1 MSIKIIAA
9 HSSNRII
16 GHKGGIPWFIKGELR
31 RFRDIT
37 MNHNVVMG
45 RKTYESIGKVLDGRK
60 NIIVSSNNKFRVDGA
75 ISASSYDDALSKCD
89 PEKDIFIIGG
99 AKLYE
104 LALGHCD
111 YLLLTLINKKIEGDT
126 YFPKYDDSSW
136 TLINEVRNYDLENK
150 FSYTYLTYKVQ

>member
-16 GHKGGIPWFIKGELR
+16 GNKGTIPWFIKGELR

-60 NIIVSSNNKFRVDGA
+60 NIIVSRNKTFIVDGA
-75 ISASSYDDALSKCD
+75 ISANSYDDAISKCD
-89 PEKDIFIIGG
+89 SEKDIFIIGG

-104 LALGHCD
+104 LALDRCG
-111 YLLLTLINKKIEGDT
+111 YVLLTLINKKIEGDT
-126 YFPKYDDSSW
+126 YFPKYDHSSW
-136 TLINEVRNYDLENK
+136 TLINEVRNYDIENK
-150 FSYTYLTYKVQ
+150 FSYTFLSYKV

>member
-1 MSIKIIAA
+1 MSVKIIAA

-16 GHKGGIPWFIKGELR
+16 GNKGSIPWFIKGELR

-60 NIIVSSNNKFRVDGA
+60 NIIVSRNKAFTVDGA
-75 ISASSYDDALSKCD
+75 ISANSYDDAISKCD
-89 PEKDIFIIGG
+89 SEKDIFIIGG

-104 LALGHCD
+104 LALDQCD
-111 YLLLTLINKKIEGDT
+111 YLFLTLINKKIEGDT
-126 YFPKYDDSSW
+126 YFPKYDQSSW
-136 TLINEVRNYDLENK
+136 TLIKEVRNYDIENK
-150 FSYTYLTYKVQ
+150 FSYTFLSYKA

>member
-16 GHKGGIPWFIKGELR
+16 GHQGIPWFIKGELR

-75 ISASSYDDALSKCD
+75 ISAILMMMHYQNATLK
-89 PEKDIFIIGG
+89 KI
-99 AKLYE
+99 
-104 LALGHCD
+104 
-111 YLLLTLINKKIEGDT
+111 YLL
-126 YFPKYDDSSW
+126 
-136 TLINEVRNYDLENK
+136 
-150 FSYTYLTYKVQ
+150 

>member
-16 GHKGGIPWFIKGELR
+16 GNKGTIPWFIKGELR

-60 NIIVSSNNKFRVDGA
+60 NIIVSRNKTFTVDGA
-75 ISASSYDDALSKCD
+75 ISANSYDDAISKCD
-89 PEKDIFIIGG
+89 SEKDIFIIGG

-104 LALGHCD
+104 LALDRCD

-126 YFPKYDDSSW
+126 YFPKYDYSSW
-136 TLINEVRNYDLENK
+136 KLINEVRNYDIENK
-150 FSYTYLTYKVQ
+150 FSYTFLSYKV